1 MIVHKLKQRVKLLFI
16 ISRGTLYISTTNIK
30 KEPEKMAKAK
40 AKITKKKK
48 TDNSEGS
55 TVAGLAILVAGLV
68 IIGIAVMQKYESLQL
83 VLIGFGSALLVVS
96 GVLLGSS
103 AKRGK

>member
-1 MIVHKLKQRVKLLFI
+1 
-16 ISRGTLYISTTNIK
+16 
-30 KEPEKMAKAK
+30 MAKAK
-40 AKITKKKK
+40 KNKKI
-48 TDNSEGS
+48 DNSEGS
-55 TVAGLAILVAGLV
+55 TVAGLAILAAGLA

-103 AKRGK
+103 AKRNK

>member
-1 MIVHKLKQRVKLLFI
+1 
-16 ISRGTLYISTTNIK
+16 
-30 KEPEKMAKAK
+30 MAKAK
-40 AKITKKKK
+40 KNKKI
-48 TDNSEGS
+48 DNSEGS
-55 TVAGLAILVAGLV
+55 TVAGLAILAAGLA

-83 VLIGFGSALLVVS
+83 LLIGFGSALLVVS

>member
-16 ISRGTLYISTTNIK
+16 ISHGTLYISTTNIK
-30 KEPEKMAKAK
+30 KELSKMAKSK
-40 AKITKKKK
+40 AKTTKNKKI
-48 TDNSEGS
+48 DNSEGS
-55 TVAGLAILVAGLV
+55 TVSGLAILVAGLV

-96 GVLLGSS
+96 GVLLGSA
-103 AKRGK
+103 AKRSK

>member
-1 MIVHKLKQRVKLLFI
+1 
-16 ISRGTLYISTTNIK
+16 
-30 KEPEKMAKAK
+30 MAKAK
-40 AKITKKKK
+40 KNKKI
-48 TDNSEGS
+48 DNSEGS
-55 TVAGLAILVAGLV
+55 TVAGLAILAAGLA

>member
-1 MIVHKLKQRVKLLFI
+1 
-16 ISRGTLYISTTNIK
+16 
-30 KEPEKMAKAK
+30 MAKAK
-40 AKITKKKK
+40 AKTTKNKK

-55 TVAGLAILVAGLV
+55 TVSGLAILVAGLI

-103 AKRGK
+103 AKRSK